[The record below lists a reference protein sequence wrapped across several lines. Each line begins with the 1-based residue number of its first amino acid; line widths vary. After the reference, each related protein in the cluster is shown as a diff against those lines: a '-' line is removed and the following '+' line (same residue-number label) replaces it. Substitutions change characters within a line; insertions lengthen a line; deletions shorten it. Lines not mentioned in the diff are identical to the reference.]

1 VLYSSFDT
9 SLIISVTINSLSKVE
24 KKSNLLSEVDVFFMI
39 YLKSIYLENFCGYK
53 KFSLDFFD
61 QNERFRPFTVFFG
74 PNGFGKSTFL
84 QSVRILSHPSQFFGR
99 NNDLFFRKLT
109 FDTNYDPTYYK
120 YSKTKNK
127 LKMVGTFFSSEDGKI
142 YKTEVNDSVVSTELP
157 HYNSDQDGWCIF
169 TDADHPINM
178 GKFQIN
184 SDCSEK
190 FIELANS
197 TYNLPCK
204 LDKFVST
211 FDMDTEVSFFLDF
224 TIQKNDVTVHYK
236 RMSDGEKKIA
246 TLLRSLCDKITFTN
260 PKICLIDNIEMHIYF
275 KRHPILV
282 DKLISVFPNIQFITT
297 SHSQTLISHVG
308 SVCGSDSLVDLEK
321 EKDKN

>member
-1 VLYSSFDT
+1 
-9 SLIISVTINSLSKVE
+9 
-24 KKSNLLSEVDVFFMI
+24 MI

-61 QNERFRPFTVFFG
+61 QREKFRPFTVFFG

-84 QSVRILSHPSQFFGR
+84 QAVRILSHPSQFFGR

-109 FDTNYDPTYYK
+109 FNTNYDPTYFK
-120 YSKTKNK
+120 YNKTKNK
-127 LKMVGTFFSSEDGKI
+127 LKMIGTFFSTDENKY
-142 YKTEVNDSVVSTELP
+142 YKTEVDDSVVSTDLP

-184 SDCSEK
+184 SECSDK
-190 FIELANS
+190 FLELANA

-204 LDKFVST
+204 LDKFIST
-211 FDMDTEVSFFLDF
+211 FDMETEVSFFLDF

-282 DKLISVFPNIQFITT
+282 DKLVSVFPNVQFITT
-297 SHSQTLISHVG
+297 SHSQTLISHVNSNYG
-308 SVCGSDSLVDLEK
+308 NGSLVDLEI